1 MVDVSCILLSAEERL
16 RISPSHA
23 IVVQLGPLATVIRV
37 KDENQAIA
45 IANNHRYGL
54 AASIWTTDREHAY
67 HLSRK
72 IEAGSV
78 FVNSLVRSDSRVPF
92 GGIKKLGYGRELG
105 AIGIKEFMNA
115 KSLIIE

>member
-1 MVDVSCILLSAEERL
+1 
-16 RISPSHA
+16 
-23 IVVQLGPLATVIRV
+23 
-37 KDENQAIA
+37 
-45 IANNHRYGL
+45 L

-78 FVNSLVRSDSRVPF
+78 FVNSLVRSDSEF
-92 GGIKKLGYGRELG
+92 LWWNKKIRIWRELG

-115 KSLIIE
+115 KSLMNNRFS